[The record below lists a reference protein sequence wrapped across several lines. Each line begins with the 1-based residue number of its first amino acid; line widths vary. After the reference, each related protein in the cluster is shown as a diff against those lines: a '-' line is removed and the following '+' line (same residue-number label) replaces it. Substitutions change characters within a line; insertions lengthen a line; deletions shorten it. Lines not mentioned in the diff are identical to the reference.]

1 MQIAKQMLSAVCD
14 AAILRVDRVAM
25 VLIYGKRSFDLFSH
39 EKSIVKKFNYIDLP
53 IRYQPYSKK
62 KEKFIKMFLK

>member
-39 EKSIVKKFNYIDLP
+39 EKSIVKKSPSVDLP
-53 IRYQPYSKK
+53 IRYQPYSKLK
-62 KEKFIKMFLK
+62 DKLIRKFL